1 MGQLESPK
9 DGGADYEYF
18 EFPPCNN
25 IILAL
30 LVETGDDL
38 WKLKSLSVRVY
49 RSVGGI
55 ESSRNF

>member
-55 ESSRNF
+55 ENF